1 MTLNPQALSTALL
14 IPLILF
20 ALYRRF
26 RRNFGRQPVRRK
38 RLMVRIVALT
48 LAGFGVAS
56 SVIATPEFLGAAGG
70 GLAAGIILALVGL
83 RHTRFEATTEGEY
96 YTHPSRTTVCP
107 GPIVMELKNDGQDDH
122 DLKVLDVDHG
132 TVVATWAIAHPG
144 DAVQKH
150 LTLPAGTYRLFCTLS
165 DGNGA
170 HDDLGMH
177 AVITVG

>member
-96 YTHPSRTTVCP
+96 YTPNVYIGIILSALLLGRLAYRLVVIAPAVHAAAQTSP
-107 GPIVMELKNDGQDDH
+107 GNPFASFQRS
-122 DLKVLDVDHG
+122 
-132 TVVATWAIAHPG
+132 P
-144 DAVQKH
+144 
-150 LTLPAGTYRLFCTLS
+150 LTLALFALLIGYYLS
-165 DGNGA
+165 YSIGVLRHLKDVAPPGS
-170 HDDLGMH
+170 
-177 AVITVG
+177 